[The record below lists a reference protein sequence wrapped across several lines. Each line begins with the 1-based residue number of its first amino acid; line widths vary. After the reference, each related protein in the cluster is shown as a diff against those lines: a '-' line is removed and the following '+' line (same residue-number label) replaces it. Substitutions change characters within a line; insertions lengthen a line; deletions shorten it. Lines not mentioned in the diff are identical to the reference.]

1 MCTRRQVMSV
11 RTQLTLDT
19 DLVDIGELLKQKLEE
34 ALKKVGRVNVVIAGR
49 SGVGKSTLI
58 NEVFQGRL
66 ATTGQGRPVTTE
78 IREYTKEGVPLTIFD
93 TRGLEL
99 DRYAETLQQLE
110 ELIVSRGR
118 DADPM
123 NHVHVAWLCI
133 SEDSRRVEEGES
145 KVADMFSRH
154 GVPVIAVITKVRSD
168 NGFRAEVQ
176 RLLPT
181 ARNVARV
188 RALGDQDDEGNLI
201 KPKGLDDLVMATSEV
216 VPEGQRTAFAA
227 AQRVSLDLKKTRAH
241 VVVMGAAATAAAI
254 GAAPIPFSDAV
265 LLVPV
270 QVGMLASI
278 SAVFGLPVSK
288 GFLSTLLGSAVT
300 ALGATFAGRAI
311 VGGILKL
318 LPALGWVAGGA
329 ISAAT
334 AAAMTTA
341 FGETYIAALSA
352 LFAASPNEL
361 PGADDVA
368 AAFKREITR
377 RKAGS

>member
-1 MCTRRQVMSV
+1 
-11 RTQLTLDT
+11 
-19 DLVDIGELLKQKLEE
+19 
-34 ALKKVGRVNVVIAGR
+34 
-49 SGVGKSTLI
+49 
-58 NEVFQGRL
+58 
-66 ATTGQGRPVTTE
+66 
-78 IREYTKEGVPLTIFD
+78 
-93 TRGLEL
+93 
-99 DRYAETLQQLE
+99 
-110 ELIVSRGR
+110 
-118 DADPM
+118 
-123 NHVHVAWLCI
+123 
-133 SEDSRRVEEGES
+133 
-145 KVADMFSRH
+145 MFSRH

-288 GFLSTLLGSAVT
+288 GFLSTLLGSAV
-300 ALGATFAGRAI
+300 
-311 VGGILKL
+311 KL
-318 LPALGWVAGGA
+318 WVQRSLDAPS
-329 ISAAT
+329 SAA
-334 AAAMTTA
+334 
-341 FGETYIAALSA
+341 F
-352 LFAASPNEL
+352 
-361 PGADDVA
+361 
-368 AAFKREITR
+368 
-377 RKAGS
+377 

>member
-1 MCTRRQVMSV
+1 MRKEAGMSV
-11 RTQLTLDT
+11 GPQATRDA
-19 DLVDIGELLKQKLEE
+19 DLVGIGELLQQKLEE

-78 IREYTKEGVPLTIFD
+78 IREYTKEGLPLTIFD

-99 DRYAETLQQLE
+99 DRYAETLRQLE
-110 ELIVSRGR
+110 ELVESRRR

-123 NHVHVAWLCI
+123 NHTHVAWLCI
-133 SEDSRRVEEGES
+133 SEESRRLEEGES
-145 KVADMFSRH
+145 RVADMFSRH

-181 ARNVARV
+181 ARNVVRV
-188 RALGDQDDEGNLI
+188 RALGERDDEGNVV

-216 VPEGQRTAFAA
+216 VPEGQRSAFAA
-227 AQRVSLDLKKTRAH
+227 AQRVSIDLKKTRAH
-241 VVVMGAAATAAAI
+241 LVVMGAAASAAII

-265 LLVPV
+265 LLVPA

-300 ALGATFAGRAI
+300 GLGATVAGRAI

-318 LPALGWVAGGA
+318 LPGFGWVAGGT

-334 AAAMTTA
+334 AAAMTSA
-341 FGETYIAALSA
+341 FGEAYIAALSA
-352 LFAASPNEL
+352 LFTAGPHEVPA
-361 PGADDVA
+361 ADDIA
-368 AAFKREITR
+368 AAFEREITR
-377 RKAGS
+377 RKDA

>member
-1 MCTRRQVMSV
+1 MIS
-11 RTQLTLDT
+11 DT
-19 DLVDIGELLKQKLEE
+19 DLVAIGALLQKTLEE
-34 ALKKVGRVNVVIAGR
+34 AVKKVGRVNVVIAGR

-110 ELIVSRGR
+110 ELVVARGR

-123 NHVHVAWLCI
+123 NHAHVAWLCI
-133 SEDSRRVEEGES
+133 SEESRRVEEGES

-154 GVPVIAVITKVRSD
+154 GIPVIAVITKVRRD
-168 NGFRAEVQ
+168 DGFRAEVQ
-176 RLLPT
+176 HLLPA
-181 ARNVARV
+181 ARNVVRV
-188 RALGDQDDEGNLI
+188 RALGDEDDEGNVI

-216 VPEGQRTAFAA
+216 VPEGQRSAFAA
-227 AQRVSLDLKKTRAH
+227 AQRVSLDLKKTRAR
-241 VVVMGAAATAAAI
+241 VVVVGAAATAALI

-270 QVGMLASI
+270 QVGMLASM
-278 SAVFGLPVSK
+278 SAVFGLPVST
-288 GFLSTLLGSAVT
+288 GFLSTLLGSALT

-311 VGGILKL
+311 VGGISKL
-318 LPALGWVAGGA
+318 LPGLGWVAGGA
-329 ISAAT
+329 ISAGT

-341 FGETYIAALSA
+341 FGETFLAALSA

-361 PGADDVA
+361 PTQDEVA
-368 AAFKREITR
+368 AAFKREIAS
-377 RKAGS
+377 RKAG

>member
-361 PGADDVA
+361 PAADDVA

>member
-1 MCTRRQVMSV
+1 MSV
-11 RTQLTLDT
+11 RTQATLDT
-19 DLVDIGELLKQKLEE
+19 DLLGLGELLKEKLEE
-34 ALKKVGRVNVVIAGR
+34 ALKRVGRVNVVIAGR

-99 DRYAETLQQLE
+99 DRYAETLEQLE
-110 ELIVSRGR
+110 ELVVSRGR
-118 DADPM
+118 ETDPM
-123 NHVHVAWLCI
+123 NHAHVAWLCI
-133 SEDSRRVEEGES
+133 SEESRRIEEGES
-145 KVADMFSRH
+145 RVADMFSRH
-154 GVPVIAVITKVRSD
+154 GVPVIAVITKARSD

-176 RLLPT
+176 RLLPA
-181 ARNVARV
+181 ARNVVRV
-188 RALGDQDDEGNLI
+188 RALGDRDDEGHVI

-216 VPEGQRTAFAA
+216 VPEGQRSAFAA
-227 AQRVSLDLKKTRAH
+227 AQRVSLDLKRARAH
-241 VVVMGAAATAAAI
+241 VVVMGAAASAAAI
-254 GAAPIPFSDAV
+254 GAAPIPFADAA

-300 ALGATFAGRAI
+300 ALGATLAGRAI

-318 LPALGWVAGGA
+318 LPGFGWAAGGA

-334 AAAMTTA
+334 AAAMTAA
-341 FGETYIAALSA
+341 FGEAYVAALSA
-352 LFAASPNEL
+352 LFTAGPYEIPAADE
-361 PGADDVA
+361 VA
-368 AAFKREITR
+368 AAFAREISR
-377 RKAGS
+377 RKHA